1 MDKKF
6 YRNNRRHLMEAL
18 LEDTCMVVLSSGY
31 SVTRSAD
38 ETYDFQVNTNFYYL
52 TGITQ
57 AQVHLVLLKKDGVF
71 SERLYIDPYDEMH
84 AKWIGHRLTRAEAAA
99 ISGATQK
106 SVRYR
111 PAFDGEV
118 AELAKEY
125 TTVYLDLEKAPTVNF
140 NSFGLTMAKLWEGD
154 GDVTVCDVYPYVIGL
169 RTAKQKCEVEAIE
182 EAVRVTGLGIQ
193 ALMENCTPGLYEYQL
208 EACFDHTIKHE
219 GQHPHAF
226 KTIAASGVRAT
237 TLHYSENNCVLEDGE
252 LILFDLG
259 CKNEGYCA
267 DITRT
272 FPINGKFTPLQRT
285 VYEIVLNAN
294 KTVARRA
301 HAGMTLAEL
310 QAICVKCLTDGCL
323 KAGLIEKPEELR
335 NYYFHGVSHSLG
347 LDTHDPCDRKAPLP
361 VGAVITNEPGLY
373 FPQHNIGI
381 RIEDDLLLLKSKA
394 VNLSA
399 HIIKEVDEIEAFMA
413 NAKKDR

>member
-6 YRNNRRHLMEAL
+6 YRGNRRRL
-18 LEDTCMVVLSSGY
+18 LASLPEGKCMAIFSSGY

-38 ETYDFQVNTNFYYL
+38 ETYDFQVNANFYYL

-57 AQVHLVLLKKDGVF
+57 AQVHLVLLKDGDSF
-71 SERLYIDPYDEMH
+71 CERLYIDPYDEFY
-84 AKWIGHRLTRAEAAA
+84 AKWIGHRLTREEASAL
-99 ISGATQK
+99 SGVAK
-106 SVRYR
+106 SSVHYR
-111 PAFDGEV
+111 PEYETEIA
-118 AELAKEY
+118 ALAKEY
-125 TTVYLDLEKAPTVNF
+125 ATVYLDLEKAPTVNY
-140 NSFGLTMAKLWEGD
+140 NSFGLSEAERLGED
-154 GDVTVCDVYPYVIGL
+154 SAITVADVYPYVIRL
-169 RTAKQKCEVEAIE
+169 RSAKQKCEVEALE
-182 EAVRVTGLGIQ
+182 EAIRVTGLGVD
-193 ALMENCTPGLYEYQL
+193 ALMKNCRAGMYEYQL
-208 EACFDHTIKHE
+208 EAYFDHTIKHE
-219 GQHPHAF
+219 GNRKHSF

-237 TLHYSENNCVLEDGE
+237 TLHYSENNCLLEDGE

-259 CKNEGYCA
+259 CRYEEYCA

-272 FPINGKFTPLQRT
+272 FPINGRFSPLQRT

-301 HAGMTLAEL
+301 RAGMTLAEL

-323 KAGLIEKPEELR
+323 KAGLIEHPEDIKK
-335 NYYFHGVSHSLG
+335 YYFHGVSHSIG
-347 LDTHDPCDRKAPLP
+347 LDTHDPCERKEPLP
-361 VGAVITNEPGLY
+361 VGAVISNEPGLY

-381 RIEDDLLLLKSKA
+381 RIEDDLLLLKTKA

-413 NAKKDR
+413 NAKK